1 MSEQMEL
8 VNLEAGLKKRRGKES
23 DRRGGN
29 NRSNRDG
36 YNRKQV
42 FFVVVLLIRDQD
54 PVLIPSE
61 ERIEKEMI
69 GLILKSKENLGKR

>member
-23 DRRGGN
+23 DRRGGK

-42 FFVVVLLIRDQD
+42 FLLFYY
-54 PVLIPSE
+54 
-61 ERIEKEMI
+61 
-69 GLILKSKENLGKR
+69 